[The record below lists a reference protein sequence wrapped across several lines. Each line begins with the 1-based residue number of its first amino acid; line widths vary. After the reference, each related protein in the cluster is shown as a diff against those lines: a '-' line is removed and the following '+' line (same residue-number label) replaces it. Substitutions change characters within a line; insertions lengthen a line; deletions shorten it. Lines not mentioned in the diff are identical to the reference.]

1 MSSVTV
7 DGATFFAEQR
17 LRWREKEFQREVLTL
32 AKDCGW
38 THRYHTYFSD
48 RSERGFPD
56 LVLVRP
62 GTRNAGIAGFYSAGE
77 IIFAELKT
85 MKGKLSPAQHDWY
98 DALRTLPNIR
108 VKLWRPCCWNS
119 GEIAEALQ

>member
-1 MSSVTV
+1 MSSAAREDGQAI
-7 DGATFFAEQR
+7 DGAAFFAAER

-32 AKDCGW
+32 AKDHGW

-62 GTRNAGIAGFYSAGE
+62 ERGQIV
-77 IIFAELKT
+77 FAELKT
-85 MKGKLSPAQHDWY
+85 MKGKLTPAQEDWFR
-98 DALRTLPNIR
+98 ALCSVRSLPHIAAYI
-108 VKLWRPCCWNS
+108 WRPCCWNS
-119 GEIAEALQ
+119 GEIQEALSR

>member
-1 MSSVTV
+1 MTMPTM

-32 AKDCGW
+32 AKDHGW

-48 RSERGFPD
+48 RSEAGFPD
-56 LVLVRP
+56 VVLVNP
-62 GTRNAGIAGFYSAGE
+62 ARNR

-85 MKGKLSPAQHDWY
+85 MRGKTTPTQDSWLN
-98 DALRTLPNIR
+98 ALMDGGGEVYI
-108 VKLWRPCCWNS
+108 WRPCCWNS
-119 GEIAEALQ
+119 GELQAVLA

>member
-1 MSSVTV
+1 MI
-7 DGATFFAEQR
+7 DGAEFFAEER

-56 LVLVRP
+56 LVLVRHP
-62 GTRNAGIAGFYSAGE
+62 SGRVGE

-85 MKGKLSPAQHDWY
+85 MKGKMTPAQEDWY
-98 DALRTLPNIR
+98 GALRSVPNLR
-108 VKLWRPCCWNS
+108 VCLWRPCCWNS
-119 GEIAEALQ
+119 GEIAEVLR